1 MNTILRCLPLA
12 SLLFA
17 STAIADGE
25 GTSAKSTAHS
35 GKAEADKCLRDKIW
49 EGYSEGWA
57 VRTATNP
64 VLGKGESKIY
74 LVTLYAGNKY
84 KFLVCGDTKT
94 KDIDLAL
101 HDSTGAVR
109 VHDST
114 DSPDPVVEFMPIQ
127 RIPLH
132 RCLCARHRGYED
144 GMSSRDGGNV
154 SVGAEAAMPA
164 PALHARFEEVWSS
177 HAVSRS
183 NDEKEHARIH
193 PVGDT
198 SIGTQ

>member
-12 SLLFA
+12 SILFA

-114 DSPDPVVEFMPIQ
+114 DSPDPVVEFMPDTTDTFYIAVYAQ
-127 RIPLH
+127 DID
-132 RCLCARHRGYED
+132 GYED
-144 GMSSRDGGNV
+144 GMSSV
-154 SVGAEAAMPA
+154 AM
-164 PALHARFEEVWSS
+164 
-177 HAVSRS
+177 AV
-183 NDEKEHARIH
+183 
-193 PVGDT
+193 T
-198 SIGTQ
+198 YQ